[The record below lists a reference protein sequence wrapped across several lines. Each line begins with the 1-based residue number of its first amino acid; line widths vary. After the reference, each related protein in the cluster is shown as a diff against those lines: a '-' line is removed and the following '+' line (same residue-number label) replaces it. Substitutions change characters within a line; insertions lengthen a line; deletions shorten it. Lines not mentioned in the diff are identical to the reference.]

1 MRILLVGTGANWGLV
16 FTKYI
21 ADQGHTIDLVT
32 SKELIYNNVNV
43 IKINWDASEVE
54 IDQITEN
61 LKNNQ

>member
-32 SKELIYNNVNV
+32 SKE
-43 IKINWDASEVE
+43 
-54 IDQITEN
+54 
-61 LKNNQ
+61 